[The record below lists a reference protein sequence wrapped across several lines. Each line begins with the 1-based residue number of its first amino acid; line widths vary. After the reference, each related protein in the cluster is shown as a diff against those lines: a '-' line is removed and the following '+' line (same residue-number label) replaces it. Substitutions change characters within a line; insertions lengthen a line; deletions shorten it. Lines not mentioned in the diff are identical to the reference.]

1 MMTMSIPEKI
11 IQPVDREVGA
21 RIRLRRK
28 LVGMSQD
35 NLAKRI
41 GVTFQQVQKYEKGTN
56 RIGSSRMHDTAS
68 TLAVPVAALFGG
80 FEGDAGTDYPS
91 KDPGEAVMSKDTIDL
106 NKAFLKIRSPQV
118 KAAVLGFVKAL
129 ANRE

>member
-35 NLAKRI
+35 TLAKSI

-56 RIGSSRMHDTAS
+56 RIGSSRIHDIAS

-80 FEGDAGTDYPS
+80 PEGDAGTDYSS
-91 KDPGEAVMSKDTIDL
+91 KDPGETVMSKDTIDL